1 MFGIWLYLI
10 IPNINIDATVIA
22 LYVAYAK
29 PTGIADIPF
38 ASENMVIHISSMQAT
53 DGVNFVNPSD
63 IFARLFAIIPH
74 VMAINKKIYPANGF
88 ILVSFS

>member
-1 MFGIWLYLI
+1 
-10 IPNINIDATVIA
+10 
-22 LYVAYAK
+22 
-29 PTGIADIPF
+29 
-38 ASENMVIHISSMQAT
+38 MVIHISSMQAT